1 MNWSIVDKKN
11 YEKWKDFSTVHINKL
26 MWTWHM
32 KFNPFST
39 NTCNVKAFT
48 LPHAKHVV
56 CLRTLFIFEERQL
69 LENIQSF
76 LNFFFF
82 KLSKQCF
89 STIFDVYQKR
99 FHEQLCIDNWCYN
112 IHCSYNGKEFF
123 FYYSKL
129 LLMHLHQVSL
139 IEVFW
144 FEQS

>member
-32 KFNPFST
+32 NPFST
-39 NTCNVKAFT
+39 NTCNVKVFT

-56 CLRTLFIFEERQL
+56 CLRTFFIFEERQL

-76 LNFFFF
+76 LNFFFSNF
-82 KLSKQCF
+82 QSSASLRSLMFTKNDFMSNYVL
-89 STIFDVYQKR
+89 TIGVTIYIVATMVRKMV
-99 FHEQLCIDNWCYN
+99 
-112 IHCSYNGKEFF
+112 FF
-123 FYYSKL
+123 YSKL

>member
-1 MNWSIVDKKN
+1 M
-11 YEKWKDFSTVHINKL
+11 HINKL

-89 STIFDVYQKR
+89 FTIFDVYQKR

-112 IHCSYNGKEFF
+112 IHCSYNGKENVF
-123 FYYSKL
+123 L
-129 LLMHLHQVSL
+129 LFKTTFNALASGFSYWSILVWTILNLSHRRNLNIQ
-139 IEVFW
+139 
-144 FEQS
+144 